1 MHNRNLK
8 HPKLGKINF
17 MVLYDYGLK
26 RQTIQKI
33 TGRLLYQFENNYY
46 RYNKGKPKN
55 KRP

>member
-46 RYNKGKPKN
+46 RYNKGKSKN